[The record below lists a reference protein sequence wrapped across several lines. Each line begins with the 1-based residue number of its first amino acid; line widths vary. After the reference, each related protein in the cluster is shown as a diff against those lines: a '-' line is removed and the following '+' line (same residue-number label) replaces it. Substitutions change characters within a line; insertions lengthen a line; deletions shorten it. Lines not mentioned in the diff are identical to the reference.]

1 LMVGPVPAN
10 PFRRSIIVDAGDRY
24 YQGTFTWFPTRVS
37 FDDRGTLKN
46 DTLPEVDIAR
56 RDERIQG
63 ILVWSRFP
71 AWEVREVE
79 DGVEV
84 NLRDMRFRG
93 IGRGGFTATVLV
105 HR

>member
-1 LMVGPVPAN
+1 
-10 PFRRSIIVDAGDRY
+10 
-24 YQGTFTWFPTRVS
+24 
-37 FDDRGTLKN
+37 
-46 DTLPEVDIAR
+46 
-56 RDERIQG
+56 
-63 ILVWSRFP
+63 VWSRFP